1 MYVALPDGTKI
12 YYNVNNEEKFVA
24 SSSEVLI
31 LLHGGPGLADH
42 TVYVPFWSKL
52 SGIIQVVF
60 IDMRGHGRSDGH
72 YTPESWTLKQW
83 GQDVYDFCN
92 ALNIEKPIVAGV
104 SFGGWVALSYATQY
118 PEHARALMLCHTE
131 AKVDIETRKRAY
143 SKKAALLGQSGPE
156 ISDIVQRMYDWES
169 GAITRE
175 LYLKYCIPLY
185 SKQPYIASGTSDC
198 IRNTNVW
205 DSFGKKQYDFD
216 FLPELH
222 NIEIPALVLTGEQDP
237 EHPPEFAE
245 AMASKLPHAQLVVV
259 EDAGAPAYRDK
270 EEETLAILI
279 DQVEEWIVP
288 KV

>member
-1 MYVALPDGTKI
+1 M
-12 YYNVNNEEKFVA
+12 
-24 SSSEVLI
+24 LI

-42 TVYVPFWSKL
+42 TVYAHFWSKL
-52 SGIIQVVF
+52 SGIIQVIF
-60 IDMRGHGRSDGH
+60 IDMRGHGRSDRQ

-131 AKVDIETRKRAY
+131 AKVAIETRKQAY
-143 SKKAALLGQSGPE
+143 SKKAESLDQSGLE
-156 ISDIVQRMYDWES
+156 ISNIVQRIYDWES
-169 GAITRE
+169 GPITRE

-185 SKQPYIASGTSDC
+185 SRQPYIASGTSDC
-198 IRNTNVW
+198 IRNTDVW
-205 DSFGKKQYDFD
+205 DSFGKKQYEFD

-222 NIEIPALVLTGEQDP
+222 TVEIPVLILTGEQDP

-245 AMASKLPHAQLVVV
+245 TMASKFPRARLVVV
-259 EDAGAPAYRDK
+259 KDAGAPAYRDK
-270 EEETLAILI
+270 EEETLGILI
-279 DQVEEWIVP
+279 DQVAKWIVS
-288 KV
+288 KTNYN